1 MAEDACEILIG
12 KIAGL
17 DDTPQHHI
25 LLTELVV
32 RESCGAKEIPPPSL
46 DVKEAQLRKEII
58 H

>member
-32 RESCGAKEIPPPSL
+32 RESCGAKEIRPPSL
-46 DVKEAQLRKEII
+46 DVKEAQLRKEIF